1 MTDNHLTLFCL
12 VDGDTTS
19 QTFSVEIDPTKTVD
33 GLRKAIKTEI
43 PGTFNG
49 IDGKDLTLWQVSI
62 PITDD
67 NDEIPI
73 LLDNVTNVVKKKLS
87 PATRLSK
94 VFPGELME
102 ETVHIIVQRPPQVP
116 VDCLEQIINFVD
128 DRRTLCALLTVSKD
142 VGGLAARRLYY
153 DPLRYLREKGDDQV
167 DNGRRCECFFK
178 LVLTLSPVNDHDV
191 HILREAAGIIVPNRS
206 LPRVPLP
213 QQTFFRQLQPTLV
226 PPQLFYDYLSF
237 VRIINWGDPDSG
249 QSLQDTPPP
258 WLKFPTWTAPSN
270 NKEILTGPSLVPTLS
285 KALVGHPHQLSRLV
299 ELEVSLYDIDHYIA
313 SANHLSSL
321 KRLRIRGKDAWSNPH
336 QFKQIITLVTT
347 IQQLHGFPQL
357 RECHVVA
364 YPFSSQWSSEGAVK
378 TPDISKQMDIL
389 LRLPQSSKPYF
400 ELPCLPA
407 ANNINHYSNHYN
419 NHTNNTTS
427 PTILVLRERM
437 DASLARIESANV
449 GDSHGKWAAMRQA
462 FSYRPYLTSAQI
474 LQRLRGLRHLTNNDV
489 DSHLFKWAVH
499 EAKVKQ
505 QQEKQRHK
513 GQHPSFE
520 LVQLQGLTVSFNNT
534 TFLSPATAMNAGIQ
548 GHGGGR
554 RHDRGQGRGNYEAVQ
569 DALFAFSQTLGYLA
583 LCDNNPGT
591 VAQGVHQSWEI
602 STPLCTLPRLKHLV
616 LNTHVS
622 TLWIEPGFWNRC
634 PGLERLVIDS
644 EWVHIP
650 SPPPQS
656 GHHGGQTPSHLPQQ
670 WRISNALMSPP
681 SSSSLSSLS
690 PLDATEREQG
700 SKMVLEIFIPEDCC
714 PHLQLIHLSN
724 GAVRVFRPDC
734 LAHLPSL
741 EEINIRDS
749 PIYSTRETHLDRTP
763 LFQHLWTWDWGTL
776 PNLRRLTI
784 MADLLY
790 LGFSF
795 GIIKSC
801 PRLEYIFLDSVPAST
816 YKTYYSYN
824 THTIESQGDPRVF
837 HLRIKEALSMPVSAA
852 DGVTGAQPYSHVK
865 TICLRGRASVEYDE
879 VRHLIQVL
887 PGLEE
892 LRLDGAMTWDKH
904 CTAKSF
910 VEMTRTHPTLR
921 LLSVHMKKP
930 SLTSTI
936 EELGLVALPYEA
948 RDDKEW
954 TGIRYGFSDGMMSR
968 ARSSSS

>member
-1 MTDNHLTLFCL
+1 MPSL
-12 VDGDTTS
+12 
-19 QTFSVEIDPTKTVD
+19 
-33 GLRKAIKTEI
+33 
-43 PGTFNG
+43 
-49 IDGKDLTLWQVSI
+49 
-62 PITDD
+62 
-67 NDEIPI
+67 
-73 LLDNVTNVVKKKLS
+73 
-87 PATRLSK
+87 
-94 VFPGELME
+94 
-102 ETVHIIVQRPPQVP
+102 VP

-142 VGGLAARRLYY
+142 VGRLAARRLYY
-153 DPLRYLREKGDDQV
+153 DPLRYLREEGDDQV

-191 HILREAAGIIVPNRS
+191 HILREAAGIIVPDRS

-237 VRIINWGDPDSG
+237 VRIINWGNPDSG

-258 WLKFPTWTAPSN
+258 WLKIPTWSAPSN

-336 QFKQIITLVTT
+336 QFKQIITLLTT

-419 NHTNNTTS
+419 NHNNNTTS

-462 FSYRPYLTSAQI
+462 FSFRPYLTSAQI
-474 LQRLRGLRHLTNNDV
+474 LQRLRGLRHLTVTFAPRNNNGDIILERYHYNSIYPVVHDSKNNDV

-505 QQEKQRHK
+505 QQEKQQHK

-548 GHGGGR
+548 GHGGRGGGGGGAGGQ
-554 RHDRGQGRGNYEAVQ
+554 DRGQGRGNYEAVQ

-583 LCDNNPGT
+583 LYDNSPDT

-622 TLWIEPGFWNRC
+622 TLWIEPGFWNKC
-634 PGLERLVIDS
+634 PGLERLIIDS

-650 SPPPQS
+650 PPPPPQG
-656 GHHGGQTPSHLPQQ
+656 GHHGGQTPSHLSQQ
-670 WRISNALMSPP
+670 WQISSALMSSP
-681 SSSSLSSLS
+681 SSLSSLS
-690 PLDATEREQG
+690 SFSPSNATEQEQG
-700 SKMVLEIFIPEDCC
+700 SKMALEIFIPEDCC

-749 PIYSTRETHLDRTP
+749 PSYSMEETHLNRTP

-784 MADLLY
+784 MADLLH

-816 YKTYYSYN
+816 YKTYYSYK

-852 DGVTGAQPYSHVK
+852 DEVTGAQPYSHVK
-865 TICLRGRASVEYDE
+865 TIYLGGRASVEYDE

-892 LRLDGAMTWDKH
+892 LRLDGAITWDKH

-936 EELGLVALPYEA
+936 EALGLVPLPYEA